1 MLRLPRSQWPSRLLF
16 SESAVVVAVQR
27 PVVGA
32 GLAVPAAVPAA
43 AVAVVV
49 SLLDEGDRL
58 PHARRRLGQSHHTP
72 ARSALRS
79 AKAHRPPTSPRLQT
93 VESKTK

>member
-32 GLAVPAAVPAA
+32 GLAVPGA

-58 PHARRRLGQSHHTP
+58 PHSRRRLGKV
-72 ARSALRS
+72 L
-79 AKAHRPPTSPRLQT
+79 
-93 VESKTK
+93 VI